1 MNVPTTLLS
10 SPLLPWR
17 QERTAGEVE
26 AQLINQARV
35 VYSNQ
40 ILPVWLLRS
49 VVNVRV
55 GTAGRRRDHEI
66 GS

>member
-1 MNVPTTLLS
+1 
-10 SPLLPWR
+10 LPWR

-26 AQLINQARV
+26 AQLINQTRV
-35 VYSNQ
+35 VYPNQ

-66 GS
+66 GF